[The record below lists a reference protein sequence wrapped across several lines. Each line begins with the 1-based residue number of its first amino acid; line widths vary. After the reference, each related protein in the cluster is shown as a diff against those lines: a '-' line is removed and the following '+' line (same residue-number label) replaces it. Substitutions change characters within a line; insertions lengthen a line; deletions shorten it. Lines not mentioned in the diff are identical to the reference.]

1 MSHILKNLIS
11 FQPTFTDLSHSI
23 NVVFNT
29 HFCVFSARGC
39 PPNESTMPIELAM
52 PLYLSNEEFLNPRA
66 SKYSR
71 PLRPCLHQCQSNK
84 LSFSSSREQSE
95 LNGISTPLTKP
106 SRGKKH
112 VSFADHK
119 GLALTMVKIFSE
131 FDDPIEIPSRIEQ
144 FLSPSLTLSERKDK
158 LTLDFDQPSA
168 DYLKFRQRI
177 ENDHVCLEHCMLKEK
192 SIAGMVKVKNLSF
205 EKSVKLRITFDTWK
219 SHTDINCQ
227 YVKDTYTGTN
237 RDTFSFEASL
247 PDQVPPHEHI
257 EFAICYEVNG
267 VTFWDNNQGQNY
279 RIIQSALKKSS
290 NNTSDGHQRYGVS
303 DWDVHF
309 DRFGSPRCSQGIFPS
324 WPSYAGYEDIGPYY

>member
-1 MSHILKNLIS
+1 MSSN
-11 FQPTFTDLSHSI
+11 
-23 NVVFNT
+23 
-29 HFCVFSARGC
+29 SARGC
-39 PPNESTMPIELAM
+39 PSNESTMPIELAM
-52 PLYLSNEEFLNPRA
+52 PIYLSNEEYLNSRA
-66 SKYSR
+66 C
-71 PLRPCLHQCQSNK
+71 LRQCPSNN
-84 LSFSSSREQSE
+84 LSFSSSREKSE
-95 LNGISTPLTKP
+95 FNGISASLAKP
-106 SRGKKH
+106 RRAKKQ

-131 FDDPIEIPSRIEQ
+131 FDDRIDIPTSIEQ
-144 FLSPSLTLSERKDK
+144 FFSASLTLSERKDK

-177 ENDHVCLEHCMLKEK
+177 ENYHVCLEHCMLKEK
-192 SIAGMVKVKNLSF
+192 SIAGTVKVKNLSF

-227 YVKDTYTGTN
+227 YVKDTYTGSN

-267 VTFWDNNQGQNY
+267 VTLWDNNQGQNY

-290 NNTSDGHQRYGVS
+290 NDSSHGHQRYGVT

-309 DRFGSPRCSQGIFPS
+309 DRFGSPRCSQGIFPN